1 MKDKEIKVQKK
12 DESDAPAEPEVTRE
26 GVYFRPRVDIY
37 ETENELTLVA
47 DLPGVKTDDLDIDL
61 REDTLTILGKV
72 KPEEVGRYLIKEYNV
87 GSFYRQFA
95 MSEVIDQEKIAAN
108 MKDGVLT
115 LKLPKVEKAQ
125 PRKITVT

>member
-37 ETENELTLVA
+37 ETEKELTLVA
-47 DLPGVKTDDLDIDL
+47 DLPGVKADDLDIDL

-72 KPEEVGRYLIKEYNV
+72 EHEEVGRYLIKEYNV

-125 PRKITVT
+125 PRKITVS

>member
-37 ETENELTLVA
+37 ETEKELTLVA
-47 DLPGVKTDDLDIDL
+47 DLPGVKPDDLDIDL
-61 REDTLTILGKV
+61 REDTLTILGKL

-125 PRKITVT
+125 PRKISVT